1 MLETLK
7 AIMENIERIIS
18 FWGIV
23 YLVYKSFRINFLNLY
38 IDGKKI
44 KLDKDEIKNLFRM
57 LSLAKLSE
65 INKGARVEHELE
77 WKRNNLFITTKKG
90 GKT

>member
-1 MLETLK
+1 MLEILK
-7 AIMENIERIIS
+7 SIMETMERIIS

-65 INKGARVEHELE
+65 LNDGKRVQHELE
-77 WKRNNLFITTKKG
+77 WKRNNLHIRTKK
-90 GKT
+90 

>member
-1 MLETLK
+1 MLEILK
-7 AIMENIERIIS
+7 SIMETMERIIS

-65 INKGARVEHELE
+65 LNDGKSVQHELE
-77 WKRNNLFITTKKG
+77 WKRNNLHIRTKK
-90 GKT
+90 